1 MKITLSLLCL
11 FFILSCGQDKATDKT
26 IENTTEPAPTTS
38 TEPQS
43 LPPLTYPALYSNWEI
58 GKREN
63 MNTVLS
69 LYKAWDESSV
79 DNIKNIFADSVTLD
93 LPGGKRVTLS
103 RDNITDVLVKYR
115 ITYKTTANQ
124 VISIYPILNKETND
138 EWVAALLYNKWTYKD
153 NVRDSSLYQ
162 DLWKLQNGK
171 IYYMLRLEQTPTEQI
186 QSALRNCLKTSNKI
200 LFFDNI
206 FILSFGVCGFIR
218 LHFNLF
224 KATA

>member
-11 FFILSCGQDKATDKT
+11 LFILSCGQDNATEKQTDLKV
-26 IENTTEPAPTTS
+26 ETETAS
-38 TEPQS
+38 SAEPQS

-79 DNIKNIFADSVTLD
+79 DNLKSLFADSVILD
-93 LPGGKRVTLS
+93 LPGGRRVTSS
-103 RDNITDVLVKYR
+103 RDNITDILVKFR
-115 ITYKTTANQ
+115 SAYKTTANQ
-124 VISIYPILNKETND
+124 VISIYPLLNKETND

-153 NVRDSSLYQ
+153 NIRDSSLYQ

-171 IYYMLRLEQTPTEQI
+171 IYYMLSLEQSPSRTGIKRLE
-186 QSALRNCLKTSNKI
+186 K
-200 LFFDNI
+200 
-206 FILSFGVCGFIR
+206 LSKDI
-218 LHFNLF
+218 
-224 KATA
+224 K